1 MTKWARECY
10 YIEALIYIMYM
21 LIIRLQ
27 RTGKRNRPDF
37 RIIVAEK
44 KSSAS
49 KKFLEILGS
58 YNPRT
63 KALELKNKE
72 RLQYWVS
79 QHLEISPT
87 AHNLLVTQKLLDAK
101 KVRAFNVPKKPAVV
115 ETTPVATENAV
126 SEPVTES
133 SETVQEAS
141 TEQPAA

>member
-1 MTKWARECY
+1 
-10 YIEALIYIMYM
+10 M